1 MLAPRLGG
9 AVFLDAYAGSGAVGI
24 EALSRGAKRAIFIER
39 NAQAV
44 AVIRENLRSLGV
56 EPEAIV
62 VRGSAATLLR
72 NYKPDIAFIDM
83 NMPEH
88 LGTEVL
94 AHIRATP
101 RLANVKTVMV
111 TANTHADALAE
122 EYNVDLFLVKPVPL
136 QEMIQLA
143 QRLTGMDF
151 KH

>member
-1 MLAPRLGG
+1 MPVAMIVEDDESIRMLYR
-9 AVFLDAYAGSGAVGI
+9 
-24 EALSRGAKRAIFIER
+24 EALQRSGFTVVLAANVNQAIK
-39 NAQAV
+39 
-44 AVIRENLRSLGV
+44 LLG
-56 EPEAIV
+56 EH
-62 VRGSAATLLR
+62 T
-72 NYKPDIAFIDM
+72 PDIAFIDM

-111 TANTHADALAE
+111 TANTYADSLAE

-143 QRLTGMDF
+143 QRLTGMDY

>member
-1 MLAPRLGG
+1 MPVAMIVEDDESIRL
-9 AVFLDAYAGSGAVGI
+9 LYR
-24 EALSRGAKRAIFIER
+24 EALQRSGFTVVLAANVNQAIK
-39 NAQAV
+39 
-44 AVIRENLRSLGV
+44 LLG
-56 EPEAIV
+56 EH
-62 VRGSAATLLR
+62 T
-72 NYKPDIAFIDM
+72 PDIAFVDM

-111 TANTHADALAE
+111 TANTHADGLAE

-143 QRLTGMDF
+143 KRLTGMDYE
-151 KH
+151 H